1 MRNDMNEEKNIILN
15 LMVMLLCCSLWVS
28 CSRDVDDFYNDS
40 GVNPDTTKTNEPV
53 NPVNPVDDMA
63 VYMLPEPQYIRL
75 TAEQKAF
82 AAGNNQF
89 ALNFLKAVNTVA
101 SSGQSFIYSPLSI
114 VYVLGMVNDA
124 AEGQTRQELE
134 QTLGFGAGGVDAIN
148 EYCQTLIEKLPLV
161 DPNVQLDMANAI
173 FVSKRYALK
182 QQFSQHMQQYYHAL
196 AESLDFSSPTTLGY
210 INDWCN
216 QQTRGMIPSIL
227 DKVNPDAVSYLL
239 NAIYFKAGWS
249 SKFDPK
255 ETKTEDFSTE
265 GGNTIQVPLMHQNVL
280 AKYMKNDTYS
290 AIYFSYGSGLWN
302 MTIMLPE
309 EGKTTDDII
318 ERLADAGHLEGLYG
332 YTAEDVSEPYI
343 VDLKVPRFTTMSDT
357 DKLEGNLVAVLKGM
371 GIRQAFDSYFA
382 QIPNMCEDAS
392 LFINRMRQKAAIE
405 VNEEGAKASAVT
417 IAETLATEA
426 GPTELFRVDFHANRP
441 FVYFIRE
448 ASSGVL
454 LFVGKFTGM

>member
-1 MRNDMNEEKNIILN
+1 MKTKNHLLIL
-15 LMVMLLCCSLWVS
+15 MLAVLCSALIPS
-28 CSRDVDDFYNDS
+28 CSTGDTDTLPEPA
-40 GVNPDTTKTNEPV
+40 GPDTT
-53 NPVNPVDDMA
+53 NPVDDTA
-63 VYMLPEPQYIRL
+63 VYMLPEPQSIRL
-75 TAEQKAF
+75 SVKQKSF
-82 AAGNNQF
+82 ASGNNQF
-89 ALNFLKAVNTVA
+89 ALNFLKAA
-101 SSGQSFIYSPLSI
+101 AEAAQSGESFIYSPLSI
-114 VYVLGMVNDA
+114 AYVLSMVNDA

-134 QTLGFGAGGVDAIN
+134 QTLGFGTGGVDAIN
-148 EYCQTLIEKLPLV
+148 EYCQTLIEGLPQV

-216 QQTRGMIPSIL
+216 RQTRGMIPSIL
-227 DKVNPDAVSYLL
+227 DKVNPEAVSYLL

-290 AIYFSYGSGLWN
+290 AIDFSYGSGAWN

-318 ERLADAGHLEGLYG
+318 AQLAEGGWSISDNPLMNMYRD
-332 YTAEDVSEPYI
+332 YE
-343 VDLKVPRFTTMSDT
+343 VDLKVPRFGTKSDT
-357 DKLEGNLVAVLKGM
+357 DELEGTLKEILKGM
-371 GIRQAFDSYFA
+371 GIRQVFDSKLS
-382 QIPNMCEDAS
+382 QVPNMCEDTNLCIS
-392 LFINRMRQKAAIE
+392 MMRQKAAIE
-405 VNEEGAKASAVT
+405 VNEDGAKASAVT
-417 IAETLATEA
+417 VAEMDCTSA
-426 GPTELFRVDFHANRP
+426 GPEEYSRVDFHANRP

>member
-1 MRNDMNEEKNIILN
+1 MNEERNIILN

-28 CSRDVDDFYNDS
+28 CSRDADDFYNDL

-63 VYMLPEPQYIRL
+63 VYMLPEPQSIRL

-101 SSGQSFIYSPLSI
+101 PSGQSFIYSPLSI
-114 VYVLGMVNDA
+114 VYVLGMVNDG

-134 QTLGFGAGGVDAIN
+134 QTLGFDGVDATN
-148 EYCQTLIEKLPLV
+148 KYCQALIEGLPQV

-173 FVSKRYALK
+173 FVNKHYTLK

-280 AKYMKNDTYS
+280 TKYMKNDTYS
-290 AIYFSYGSGLWN
+290 AIDFSYGSGLWN

-318 ERLADAGHLEGLYG
+318 AQLAEGGWSISDNPLMNMYRAYG
-332 YTAEDVSEPYI
+332 
-343 VDLKVPRFTTMSDT
+343 VDLKVPRFGTKSDT
-357 DKLEGNLVAVLKGM
+357 DELEGTLKEILKGM
-371 GIRQAFDSYFA
+371 GIRQVFDSKLS
-382 QIPNMCEDAS
+382 QVPNMCEDTNLYIS
-392 LFINRMRQKAAIE
+392 MMRQKAAIE
-405 VNEEGAKASAVT
+405 VNEDGAKASAVT
-417 IAETLATEA
+417 VAEMEYSSA
-426 GPTELFRVDFHANRP
+426 GPEEYSRVDFHANRP

-454 LFVGKFTGM
+454 LFVGKFTGK